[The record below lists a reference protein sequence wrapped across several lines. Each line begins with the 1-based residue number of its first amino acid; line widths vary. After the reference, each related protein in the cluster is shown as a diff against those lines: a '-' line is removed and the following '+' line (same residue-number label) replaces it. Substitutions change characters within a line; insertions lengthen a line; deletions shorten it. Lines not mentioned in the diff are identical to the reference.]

1 MVNPQRSE
9 ASPID
14 VQRPDPAPVELKS
27 FGRHEVLQITLD
39 NETVGQL
46 RKPKK
51 FAHVR
56 DESGNIVGVLNL
68 MSPENARSYQQALET
83 VDFDELDRR
92 ADDPHAGF
100 TFEQVQERLRQIEQQ
115 ESECASR

>member
-1 MVNPQRSE
+1 MVNQPRPE
-9 ASPID
+9 ASPTG
-14 VQRPDPAPVELKS
+14 VQRPDTAPARLKS

-39 NETVGQL
+39 DETVAHL
-46 RKPKK
+46 RDPKN

-56 DESGNIVGVLNL
+56 DGKGNIFGVLNL
-68 MSPENARSYQQALET
+68 MSPEDARSYQQALET

-92 ADDPHAGF
+92 ADDSHPGY
-100 TFEQVQERLRQIEQQ
+100 TFEQVQERLRQIQQQ